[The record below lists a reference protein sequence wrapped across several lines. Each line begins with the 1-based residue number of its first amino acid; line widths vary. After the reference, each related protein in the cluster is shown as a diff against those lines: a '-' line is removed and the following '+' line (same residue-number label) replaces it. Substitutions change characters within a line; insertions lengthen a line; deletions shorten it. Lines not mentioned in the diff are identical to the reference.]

1 MENLKLRFPPVAVF
15 FSFAVIIW
23 MVATMLPGDI
33 NLHGAET
40 TFLVIGIGA
49 GGYFGVTGL
58 SEFRRARTTTSPSHP
73 ENASAIVSD
82 GIYSK
87 TRNPMYLGL
96 QFILLG
102 WAIFQ
107 GNLFAIPVALG
118 FAVYITLFQIKP
130 EEDLL
135 EENFGQEYLAYK
147 ACVRRWM

>member
-15 FSFAVIIW
+15 FSFAIIIW
-23 MVATMLPGDI
+23 MVATLLPGDI
-33 NLHGAET
+33 NLHGAGT
-40 TFLVIGIGA
+40 AFLVIGIGA
-49 GGYFGVTGL
+49 GSYFGVTGL
-58 SEFRRARTTTSPSHP
+58 SEFRRARTTTSPTHP

-147 ACVRRWM
+147 ARVRRWM

>member
-40 TFLVIGIGA
+40 AFLVIGIGA